1 MQPTPPRVALTDLV
15 ALATRSANVHEDV
28 RAEMLAPHPRKRPP
42 LFTVTQVAELC
53 GMEKK
58 KFEYSMTRRDD
69 LPAGNIADGKRRR
82 LFTLAE
88 TRQLVRQLSTRPAR
102 PAGTPGIAIACV
114 NFKGGSSKTT
124 TAFNLAQGLTLL
136 GRSVL
141 LVDLDPQGSATTLTG
156 LMPAV
161 EIEEEDTASML
172 TIVPLEDAPKDL
184 SYAVRETYWAG
195 LDLVPAAP
203 PLYNAELLL
212 PILARDPKI
221 EWWNIVSNAITNLRD
236 QYDYI
241 IFDTAPSLSYLAVNA
256 IVAADGLIMPLPPEN
271 LDYSSSVSFWRLVT
285 ETLGSL
291 ASGKNLEKD
300 YAFVNVL
307 LSKVSAKPANAMVKA
322 WILKSYRE
330 HVLPTE
336 IPSSEVSSIG
346 AVQFGTVHDVCD
358 DDGASKTN
366 SKLREA
372 FDRFVA
378 AIDDQAIACN
388 WGVRHGA

>member
-1 MQPTPPRVALTDLV
+1 MQAIPPRVSLDDLI
-15 ALATRSANVHEDV
+15 ALASRAAKVHEDV
-28 RAEMLAPHPRKRPP
+28 RGEMLAPHPRKRPP
-42 LFTVTQVAELC
+42 LFTASQVAEMC
-53 GMEKK
+53 GLEKK
-58 KFEYSMTRRDD
+58 KFEYVMSRRDD
-69 LPAGNIADGKRRR
+69 LPGGTIAEGKRRR

-88 TRQLVRQLSTRPAR
+88 TRQLVKELSSRPHRPANS
-102 PAGTPGIAIACV
+102 PGVAIACV

-172 TIVPLEDAPKDL
+172 TIVPLEHAPKDL
-184 SYAVRETYWAG
+184 SYAVRETYWDG
-195 LDLVPAAP
+195 LNLVPAAP
-203 PLYNAELLL
+203 QLYAAELIL
-212 PILARDPKI
+212 PVLARDPKN
-221 EWWNIVSNAITNLRD
+221 EWWAILSGAITTLRE

-241 IFDTAPSLSYLAVNA
+241 IFDTSPSLSYLAVNA
-256 IVAADGLIMPLPPEN
+256 IVAADGLVMPLPPEN
-271 LDYSSSVSFWRLVT
+271 LDYSSSVAFWTLVT

-291 ASGKNLEKD
+291 VTAKSLHKD
-300 YAFVNVL
+300 FAFVNVV
-307 LSKVSAKPANAMVKA
+307 LSKVTTKPANAMVKA

-336 IPSSEVSSIG
+336 IPLSEVSSIG

-372 FDRFVA
+372 YDRFVL
-378 AIDDQAIACN
+378 AIDDQAMACN
-388 WGVRHGA
+388 WGVGHGN

>member
-1 MQPTPPRVALTDLV
+1 MVATPPRVTLVDLV
-15 ALATRSANVHEDV
+15 ALAARAAKVHEDV
-28 RAEMLAPHPRKRPP
+28 RAEMLAPHPRKRAP
-42 LFTVTQVAELC
+42 LFTVTQIAQMC
-53 GMEKK
+53 GVEKK
-58 KFEYSMTRRDD
+58 KLEYLMSRRDD
-69 LPAGNIADGKRRR
+69 IPTGSIADGKRRR
-82 LFTLAE
+82 LFTLTE
-88 TRQLVRQLSTRPAR
+88 TRELVRQFSSRPTRPADC
-102 PAGTPGIAIACV
+102 PGIAIACV

-161 EIEEEDTASML
+161 EIDEEDTASML
-172 TIVPLEDAPKDL
+172 TLSPLSDAPKDL
-184 SYAVRETYWAG
+184 SYAVRETYWDG
-195 LDLVPAAP
+195 LHLVPAAP
-203 PLYNAELLL
+203 QLYNAELIL
-212 PILARDPKI
+212 PVLARDPKN
-221 EWWNIVSNAITNLRD
+221 EWWAIISNAITNMREH
-236 QYDYI
+236 YDYI
-241 IFDTAPSLSYLAVNA
+241 ILDTAPSLSYLAVNA

-271 LDYSSSVSFWRLVT
+271 LDYSSSVAFWSLVT

-291 ASGKNLEKD
+291 AEGKSLHKD
-300 YAFVNVL
+300 FAFVNVL
-307 LSKVSAKPANAMVKA
+307 LSKVSSKPANAMVKA

-372 FDRFVA
+372 FDRFVV

-388 WGVRHGA
+388 WGARHGN